1 MKATFSQAG
10 SFTTIQDGGRFGM
23 AHLGFPPSG
32 FMDAVSARLANRLVA
47 NEPDEALLEITWT
60 GVEFSVDVACAVALT
75 GAQFACTLNGKP
87 IDTYGVVSLQAGDCL
102 RMGQLLS
109 GVRAYLSF
117 AGGLSL
123 PKVGRS
129 VSTLTLAGL
138 GGLHGRPLQA
148 GDELPLKQ
156 PQQVTQRAVPAWYR
170 WPQQNIHVVRALPGP
185 EFALFESGVI
195 QQALSQPYQIS
206 QDSNRQG
213 FRLQSS
219 PIQGPEGF
227 HMVSSGLLPGTLQVT
242 PDGQTILVMHD
253 GQTTGGYPRLLVVK
267 QDELHKLAQIRPHQ
281 DIYFFCE
288 R

>member
-156 PQQVTQRAVPAWYR
+156 PQQVLNEQYLPGIDGRNKTSMWSGLCLVLNLPCLNQASSNRRCLNLIKSVRTATDKASACSHHPF
-170 WPQQNIHVVRALPGP
+170 RALK
-185 EFALFESGVI
+185 
-195 QQALSQPYQIS
+195 
-206 QDSNRQG
+206 DSIWSVRVYCLVLY
-213 FRLQSS
+213 RSLQ
-219 PIQGPEGF
+219 
-227 HMVSSGLLPGTLQVT
+227 
-242 PDGQTILVMHD
+242 
-253 GQTTGGYPRLLVVK
+253 TGKPFWSCTMDKPPVATRG
-267 QDELHKLAQIRPHQ
+267 
-281 DIYFFCE
+281 CWW
-288 R
+288 